1 MENIFESKKENVFSE
16 NGCRCGKIHKVDF
29 QVDIDVDLAQVCRE
43 IIPNGGR
50 VFVLIGDN
58 VRHSFSDKIHQSLSD
73 ACFDV
78 VRFESVTC
86 SAQTFSLPEGCNLIL
101 GIGDSELIARCKL
114 LSASFDVEVVVVP
127 TRFDIAKIGTN
138 ISELDYGGVIVSRPS
153 RVPSRVVLL
162 SELYSGLSEDEFAD
176 IFGEFFSFALT
187 FCDYAYRS
195 KKRGEYCA
203 EIINDALSTYNE
215 ILQNLPNRS
224 VKRVK
229 ELLPKVVR
237 VNKLLSVT
245 GTDNGAE
252 QLSSC
257 IARYLKQ
264 RGRKVS
270 PKGERL
276 IMSAYL
282 LSVTYA
288 NFLSEKRNY
297 FLPDVNAELDRA
309 KRLFGMSENETVC
322 IGKKLCDTSFGFDDY
337 IVDVHT
343 KELQT
348 FAVEIGMIVSKS
360 FAVYRNLR
368 ADSGYE
374 IKDRMSVNE
383 TLDLISGSA
392 FCNRSETLFS
402 FIKERGFLEF
412 RKVKI

>member
-16 NGCRCGKIHKVDF
+16 NGCQCGKIHKVDF

-58 VRHSFSDKIHQSLSD
+58 VQHCFGDEIHQSLLD
-73 ACFDV
+73 ARFDV
-78 VRFESVTC
+78 VRLESVAC
-86 SAQTFSLPEGCNLIL
+86 NNQTFSLPEGCNLIL
-101 GIGDSELIARCKL
+101 GIGDSELLARCKL
-114 LSASFDVEVVVVP
+114 LSTSFDVDVVVVP
-127 TRFDIAKIGTN
+127 TRFDIAKIGTA

-153 RVPSRVVLL
+153 RIPSRIVLL
-162 SELYSGLSEDEFAD
+162 SELYSSLTIEEFAD
-176 IFGEFFSFALT
+176 AWGEFFSFVLT
-187 FCDYAYRS
+187 FDDYTYRS
-195 KKRGEYCA
+195 KKRGEYCI
-203 EIINDALSTYNE
+203 EILNDALSTYNE
-215 ILQNLPNRS
+215 ILQNAPNKSAGRI
-224 VKRVK
+224 K
-229 ELLPKVVR
+229 ELLPKVVH
-237 VNKLLSVT
+237 VNKLLSVA

-264 RGRKVS
+264 RSRKVS

-297 FLPDVNAELDRA
+297 FIPDVNAELDRT

-322 IGKKLCDTSFGFDDY
+322 IGKNLCKSSFGFDDY
-337 IVDVHT
+337 IVDMHA
-343 KELQT
+343 KELHL
-348 FAVEIGMIVSKS
+348 FAVEIGKIISKS

-368 ADSGYE
+368 SDMGYE
-374 IKDRMSVNE
+374 IKERMSVKE
-383 TLDLISGSA
+383 TLDLISSSA

-402 FIKERGFLEF
+402 YIKERGFLEF